1 MPVPVFVS
9 VSVALAVSVSVSV
22 SVPVS
27 VSVVVFVSLHVSVE
41 FVRCYCNTR
50 SRSDPRACLQR
61 ELQRGAQIARK
72 QPSSRYNR
80 LPTNSVKNAKT
91 LGGSDGGM
99 FGGTAG
105 LANEFV
111 DEQHAFNPM

>member
-1 MPVPVFVS
+1 MPVP
-9 VSVALAVSVSVSV
+9 VSVSVSV
-22 SVPVS
+22 ASAVSVAVSVS
-27 VSVVVFVSLHVSVE
+27 VSVVVFVSLYVSVE
-41 FVRCYCNTR
+41 YVRCYCNTR
-50 SRSDPRACLQR
+50 SRPDPRACLQR